1 MTNCRTIVILAAAP
15 TDAAVPNYGLKT
27 RDYTKF
33 PAYLRE
39 YQDSD
44 VFDACSV
51 LLQEYPVSRQTP
63 TVTQTATITTT
74 RITYITEFSTLQPTW
89 QGFQPTTVRPTSY
102 PTTLYRRDSTAALKS
117 GCMTN
122 GDCADGEICNDWNT
136 CVRRRYGCMTDAD
149 CAYNEFCN
157 ERKNC
162 GVIPLCKTS

>member
-74 RITYITEFSTLQPTW
+74 SVTFINDLKISTLHPTW
-89 QGFQPTTVRPTSY
+89 QGFQPTIVRPTSY
-102 PTTLYRRDSTAALKS
+102 PTTL
-117 GCMTN
+117 
-122 GDCADGEICNDWNT
+122 
-136 CVRRRYGCMTDAD
+136 
-149 CAYNEFCN
+149 
-157 ERKNC
+157 
-162 GVIPLCKTS
+162 